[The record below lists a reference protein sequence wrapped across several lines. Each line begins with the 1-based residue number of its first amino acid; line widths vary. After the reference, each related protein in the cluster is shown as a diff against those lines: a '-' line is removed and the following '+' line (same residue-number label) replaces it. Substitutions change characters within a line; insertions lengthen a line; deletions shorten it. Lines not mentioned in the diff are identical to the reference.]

1 MAATVDGHSMSSDTC
16 ITTKLLTEP
25 ALFTRPAVMTMA
37 KSALLWRSAETAAQA
52 MLALS
57 HPNTES
63 TKCTS
68 TAESLENRTC
78 CKRFTNVVQLL
89 AVSLSLMH

>member
-1 MAATVDGHSMSSDTC
+1 
-16 ITTKLLTEP
+16 
-25 ALFTRPAVMTMA
+25 
-37 KSALLWRSAETAAQA
+37 